1 MSDSIFIQLLKKH
14 TNIDTD
20 FINTFF
26 KKFKIGGELDFDI
39 EDKNVSKYLGITLK
53 TLRSRLKNEFS
64 KTKRYIEKVDYFRI
78 KTGSTS
84 GVTFMVNYISVL
96 KN

>member
-26 KKFKIGGELDFDI
+26 KKFKIGG
-39 EDKNVSKYLGITLK
+39 
-53 TLRSRLKNEFS
+53 
-64 KTKRYIEKVDYFRI
+64 
-78 KTGSTS
+78 
-84 GVTFMVNYISVL
+84 
-96 KN
+96 